1 MNNLYSGKRQAG
13 FLLGLLF
20 LIITDCLAR
29 EADFF
34 SPFGTTA
41 WYKKRLSEKDFSYSP
56 DPDFSLQ
63 VAPLGGNSYLLT
75 THWKTK
81 TLIEKVT
88 LNNGRFIADERFL
101 KTNGSLRKLNEKG
114 FVIADKNENAV
125 WNYKD
130 PETGIELSCST
141 RSGDTAFN
149 GVQKLSTLTILKK
162 GKGLNIKEV
171 YIEGYGL
178 CVLVVNGVVYT
189 QLFGD
194 YDIKKDMMST
204 LGYTD
209 PMACL
214 LVNDENSNFYK
225 EKIGT
230 LIKKCD
236 ELTARGR
243 ISTSPVREEW
253 QKMEQQLRVLCAS
266 MKRCFQGTDY
276 ESFTKKTIAYGYTL
290 FCGLS
295 LSNLQQETRNEEQ
308 VLIQQAHRMRLYML
322 PDIDLFGSGFLKA
335 DDWVKTQLNYC
346 RSIKGLAFSLSD
358 SLLQHPWHLEEQ
370 EYLYALNSQT
380 LKTTWA
386 GHVREKMVKS
396 NLFLQECLLAQ
407 TYDALAGKAS
417 EAYYKNSYE
426 GKSFSFAYSG
436 LRTLA
441 ENKDSAANEINTLPK
456 RTEAALLTILD
467 KTGTGPNAK
476 ATPDMLWLLM
486 CRLTEYTRAFS
497 YFKTALPDFSN
508 MYSDYNLP
516 RLKAMTKALNNADE
530 VIDLI
535 ARYRVSNEKPETS
548 YKALAFLALDKPDA
562 AIRLIKEVKW
572 GALEFFVDEVLG
584 QKVLNYAFANK
595 QQTVLDFFYNEI
607 NNTYNLNKTPKKQYD
622 QEKYEQLK
630 MLSHLTEKF
639 GNKELADKIYDYYM
653 AMWKYK

>member
-1 MNNLYSGKRQAG
+1 MNLFLTGKRQYY
-13 FLLGLLF
+13 LLIGLLCF
-20 LIITDCLAR
+20 AITDCIAN
-29 EADFF
+29 EVDFF
-34 SPFGTTA
+34 SPYGTTS
-41 WYKKRLSEKDFSYSP
+41 WYKKRTSDKDFSYSP

-75 THWKTK
+75 SQWKNK
-81 TLIEKVT
+81 TFIEKLT
-88 LNNGRFIADERFL
+88 LNNGRFIAEERFL
-101 KTNGSLRKLNEKG
+101 KTNGSFRKLNEKG

-130 PETGIELSCST
+130 PETGIELSCSN

-149 GVQKLSTLTILKK
+149 GMQKLSTLTIQKK

-189 QLFGD
+189 QLLGG
-194 YDIKKDMMST
+194 YDVKKDMMST

-214 LVNDENSNFYK
+214 LVNEENSNFYK
-225 EKIGT
+225 EKIEA

-236 ELTARGR
+236 ELSARGR

-266 MKRCFQGTDY
+266 MNRCFKGTDN
-276 ESFTKKTIAYGYTL
+276 ESFTKKTIAYAYTL

-295 LSNLQQETRNEEQ
+295 LSNLQQETRNDEQ
-308 VLIQQAHRMRLYML
+308 ALLQQAHRMRLYML
-322 PDIDLFGSGFLKA
+322 PDIDFFGSGFLQS
-335 DDWVKTQLNYC
+335 DDWIKTQLNYC
-346 RSIKGLAFSLSD
+346 RSIKGLVFSLSD
-358 SLLQHPWHLEEQ
+358 SLLQHPWQMEEQ
-370 EYLYALNSQT
+370 EYLYALNSKL
-380 LKTTWA
+380 LKNTWA

-396 NLFLQECLLAQ
+396 NLFLQECLLAIA
-407 TYDALAGKAS
+407 YNELAGNTT
-417 EAYYKNSYE
+417 EAYYKNNYE
-426 GKSFSFAYSG
+426 GKSSSFAYSG

-441 ENKDSAANEINTLPK
+441 ENQDSIANDINTLPQSTK
-456 RTEAALLTILD
+456 TALLTILD
-467 KTGTGPNAK
+467 KTGAGPNAK
-476 ATPDMLWLLM
+476 EPPDNLWLLM
-486 CRLTEYTRAFS
+486 CKLNEYTRAFS
-497 YFKTALPDFSN
+497 YFKTALPDYSN
-508 MYSDYNLP
+508 MYSGYNLP
-516 RLKAMTKALNNADE
+516 RLKAMAKALNNADE
-530 VIDLI
+530 VVDLI
-535 ARYRVSNEKPETS
+535 ARYRVSNEKPETG

-572 GALEFFVDEVLG
+572 GALEFFVDENPG

-607 NNTYNLNKTPKKQYD
+607 TTAYNLNKTPKKQYNPD
-622 QEKYEQLK
+622 KYDQLK
-630 MLSHLTEKF
+630 ILSHLTEKF
-639 GNKELADKIYDYYM
+639 GNKDLADKIYDYYM